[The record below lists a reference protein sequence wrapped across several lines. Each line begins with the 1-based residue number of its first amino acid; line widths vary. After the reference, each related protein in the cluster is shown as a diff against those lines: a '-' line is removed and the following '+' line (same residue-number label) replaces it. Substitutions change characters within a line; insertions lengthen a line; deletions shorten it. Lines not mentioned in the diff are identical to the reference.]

1 MALFTD
7 GSISEVQDLTAYE
20 ANLVEVAD
28 AEGIDLLSKL
38 RLAQGEL
45 GAELAAAS
53 LRPGNIYWTGPA
65 WNSSG
70 AEVNLSRFELDRVVV
85 TSPLKLWHTFQALA
99 IVYRDAYNR
108 KLNDKYLPKWSEYKE
123 LARWASN
130 LLYQSGI
137 GLLVQPIPRPN
148 KPGLDWVSSTLGGMT
163 LYVRMSWASAAGE
176 GAPSEE
182 MAIVTPDSQAL
193 RVTPPAAPS
202 SITGWN
208 VYVGTASG

>member
-28 AEGIDLLSKL
+28 AEGIDLMSKL
-38 RLAQGEL
+38 RLSQGEL
-45 GAELAAAS
+45 GAELAGMA
-53 LRPGNIYWTGPA
+53 LRPGNIYWTGPG
-65 WNSSG
+65 WNSTG
-70 AEVNLSRFELDRVVV
+70 AEVNLSRFTLDTVVV
-85 TSPLKLWHTFQALA
+85 TSPLKLWHTFQTLA

-137 GLLVQPIPRPN
+137 GLVTQPAPRPAQ
-148 KPGLDWVSSTLGGMT
+148 PAVDGVSGTLLGATYYVRTTWVSGTI
-163 LYVRMSWASAAGE
+163 E
-176 GAPSEE
+176 GA
-182 MAIVTPDSQAL
+182 
-193 RVTPPAAPS
+193 
-202 SITGWN
+202 
-208 VYVGTASG
+208 AS